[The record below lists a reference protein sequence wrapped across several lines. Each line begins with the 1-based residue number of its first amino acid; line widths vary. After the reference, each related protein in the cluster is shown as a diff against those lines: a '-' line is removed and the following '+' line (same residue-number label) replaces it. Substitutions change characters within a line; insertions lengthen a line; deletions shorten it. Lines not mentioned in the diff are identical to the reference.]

1 MTKNLSMPSNTL
13 GSNFSLLSFGES
25 HGKCI
30 GTVVDG
36 CPAGLQL
43 SESDIQ
49 PILDLRKPGQSV
61 ITTQRREEDAVTIL
75 SGVFNGYTTGAPI
88 CMIIWNKD
96 SDSSSYD
103 IFRSKPRPGHA
114 DYTGFI
120 KYGGF
125 NDYRGSGRFSGRL
138 TATIVMGGAIALKI
152 LKKYLNIEVISYTK
166 SIGDI
171 NLDTSEIS
179 FQSLRDFRYAN
190 DVRCP
195 DETTA
200 QKMRDSILAA
210 RRDGDSLGGVIECVV
225 QNVPAGLGEPIFESM
240 ESEISRGLFSIP
252 AVKGVEFGSG
262 FFGSS
267 VRGSRNNDPFI
278 MDPQSNTIRTKSNNS
293 GGILG
298 GISDGMPITFRV
310 AFKPAASIPKPQKT
324 VDLESL
330 SESDLIV
337 GGRHDPC
344 VVPRAPPVV
353 DSIAGIILLDNCL
366 KCNLVPRVLH

>member
-1 MTKNLSMPSNTL
+1 MPSNTL

-30 GTVVDG
+30 GAIVDG

-43 SESDIQ
+43 SELDIQ
-49 PILDLRKPGQSV
+49 PFLDLRKPGQSV
-61 ITTQRREEDAVTIL
+61 ITTQRKEEDVVTIL

-96 SDSSSYD
+96 SDSRSYD
-103 IFRSKPRPGHA
+103 VFRTKPRPGHA
-114 DYTGFI
+114 DYTGI
-120 KYGGF
+120 VKYGGF

-171 NLDTSEIS
+171 SLDTSEMP
-179 FQSLRDFRYAN
+179 FQLLRENRYSN

-195 DETTA
+195 DNRTA
-200 QKMRDSILAA
+200 QKMKESILTA
-210 RRDGDSLGGVIECVV
+210 RRDGDSLGGVIEGII
-225 QNVPAGLGEPIFESM
+225 QNVPPGLGEPIFESL

-267 VRGSRNNDPFI
+267 IRGSINNDSFI
-278 MDPQSNTIRTKSNNS
+278 LDPQSNTIRTKSNNS

-324 VDLESL
+324 VDLGSM
-330 SESDLIV
+330 SEAELTV

-344 VVPRAPPVV
+344 VVPRAPPVI

-366 KCNLVPRVLH
+366 KCNLIPRVLH